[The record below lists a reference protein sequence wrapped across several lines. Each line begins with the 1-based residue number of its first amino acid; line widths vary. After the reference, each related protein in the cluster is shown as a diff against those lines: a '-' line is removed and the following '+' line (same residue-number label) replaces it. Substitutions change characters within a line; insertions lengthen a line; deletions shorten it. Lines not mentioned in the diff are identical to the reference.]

1 MASKNTKAQKAPK
14 STAQS
19 VIDGDMLE
27 VEATAPVQKENPD
40 AADALASTVW
50 ASVAKILDLAKEAKD
65 GPSVVVEK
73 KTPDE
78 EFEAEYGKV
87 MRDRDQTGLLSAIL
101 KELFLLR
108 TSRG

>member
-27 VEATAPVQKENPD
+27 VEATAPVLKESPD
-40 AADALASTVW
+40 AADA
-50 ASVAKILDLAKEAKD
+50 VALTLEAKD
-65 GPSVVVEK
+65 GPSVVVDK

-87 MRDRDQTGLLSAIL
+87 IRERDQTGLLSAIL

-108 TSRG
+108 TLRG